1 MESIDA
7 LLDEAVATTEK
18 ARVITAKVVERMTK
32 EADAR
37 KRKEWNTKL
46 NALTKKVAELKDA
59 MDAFNG

>member
-7 LLDEAVATTEK
+7 LLDEALATIER
-18 ARVITAKVVERMTK
+18 ARVITTKVVERITK

-37 KRKEWNTKL
+37 KRSEWNTKL
-46 NALTKKVAELKDA
+46 NALTKKVAELYDA

>member
-32 EADAR
+32 EADDR

-46 NALTKKVAELKDA
+46 NALAKKVVELKDA